1 MLNQLHNNIYW
12 TQRANFIDIPTDC
25 PQRDERMGWTG
36 DAQVYVRTATLNTDV
51 EAFFTKWLVDL
62 DDGQRADGEYP
73 CVAPCVVAGND
84 GGPAWADAGVIC
96 PWTLYEVY
104 GDRRILERHYDAMKR
119 FIEFCR
125 QRSTPDLLPPANYH
139 CFGDWLSIRA
149 DTPKDVIYTAYF
161 AHCARL
167 TGHAAAVLGKASD
180 AEAYE
185 QLFIAIRDA
194 FFRNYVTADGRIK
207 GDTQASY
214 VLALAFDLVQGEQ
227 AKLAAK
233 YLVEDIE
240 KRGWHLSTG
249 FIGTKDLMLALS
261 RIGRPD
267 VAYRLL
273 HNDTFPSWG
282 FSIKQGATSIWER
295 WDGWTPEK
303 GFQDPGMNSFAHY
316 SFGAVYQWM
325 VENIGG
331 IRSAAPSYKELLIA
345 PQLDDKLASAAV
357 AYRGIRGLIATDW
370 QRKGGKLFFNV
381 TIPANTTAQVVLPA
395 KSVAAVTESGHPLA
409 QAPGVQV
416 LRLEGPNVVLSVGSG
431 HYAFAMTLAR

>member
-1 MLNQLHNNIYW
+1 L
-12 TQRANFIDIPTDC
+12 TARAAEVLG
-25 PQRDERMGWTG
+25 QS
-36 DAQVYVRTATLNTDV
+36 V
-51 EAFFTKWLVDL
+51 EAAQYKAIFQGLRNVF
-62 DDGQRADGEYP
+62 
-73 CVAPCVVAGND
+73 N
-84 GGPAWADAGVIC
+84 
-96 PWTLYEVY
+96 
-104 GDRRILERHYDAMKR
+104 
-119 FIEFCR
+119 
-125 QRSTPDLLPPANYH
+125 
-139 CFGDWLSIRA
+139 
-149 DTPKDVIYTAYF
+149 TAY
-161 AHCARL
+161 
-167 TGHAAAVLGKASD
+167 VSP
-180 AEAYE
+180 
-185 QLFIAIRDA
+185 
-194 FFRNYVTADGRIK
+194 DGRIK
-207 GDTQASY
+207 GDTQTAY
-214 VLALAFDLVQGEQ
+214 VLALAFELVEGEQ
-227 AKLAAK
+227 ARRAAN

-240 KRGWHLSTG
+240 RRGWHLSTG
-249 FIGTKDLMLALS
+249 FIGTKDLMLVLS
-261 RIGRPD
+261 KIGRPD

-282 FSIKQGATSIWER
+282 FSIKHGATSIWER

-303 GFQDPGMNSFAHY
+303 GFQDAGMNSFAHY